1 VGPGRQP
8 ADRRRRADRARRLRR
23 RGGRTGRTR
32 DLLLVLPRP
41 DPEPL
46 SPRTAPTGPVVFDC
60 DGLLLDTEGLWTRAE
75 TALFARHGLPFGHAE
90 KAELL
95 GTSTETSGRILER
108 LLARPGDAPQLGREL
123 DELVFHELR
132 DGVEARPGARELVG
146 ALVGRRRLGIAS
158 NSPRAWVDHVLEA
171 AGLMDRFEVVVTAED
186 VAAPKPAP
194 DVYLRAAELLG
205 SPAAET
211 IALEDSP
218 PGAAAARAA
227 GAYVIGV
234 PYLTGQA
241 LEADLVVES
250 LADEAVA
257 AAFGL

>member
-1 VGPGRQP
+1 M
-8 ADRRRRADRARRLRR
+8 
-23 RGGRTGRTR
+23 
-32 DLLLVLPRP
+32 
-41 DPEPL
+41 
-46 SPRTAPTGPVVFDC
+46 FDC

-75 TALFARHGLPFGHAE
+75 TALFAQHGLPFGPAE

-108 LLARPGDAPQLGREL
+108 LLGRPGDALELGRVL
-123 DELVFHELR
+123 DELVSHELR
-132 DGVEARPGARELVG
+132 DGVEPRPGAVELVE
-146 ALVGRRRLGIAS
+146 ALIGRRRLGVAS
-158 NSPRAWVDHVLEA
+158 NSTQRWVERVLDA
-171 AGLMDRFEVVVTAED
+171 AGFTEVFEVVVTAED

-205 SPAAET
+205 SPAADT

-234 PYLTGQA
+234 PYLPGQA

-250 LADEAVA
+250 LSDKAVA
-257 AAFGL
+257 TALGLG